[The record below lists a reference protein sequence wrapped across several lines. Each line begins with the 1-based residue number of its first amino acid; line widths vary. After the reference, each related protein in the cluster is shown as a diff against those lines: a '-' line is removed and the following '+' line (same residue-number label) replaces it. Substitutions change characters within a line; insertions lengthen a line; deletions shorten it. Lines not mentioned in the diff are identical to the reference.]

1 MQKQTIEDYLKNIYI
16 IQKYHGMVYSID
28 IAIKMEL
35 SKATVSKAMHKLV
48 QGNYI
53 TMDLDHSI
61 HLTPKGEYIARD
73 TYLKYRTFLR
83 ILVSLGVS
91 SDIASQDACNLEHA
105 ISMESFDA
113 ISTMLEFAESW

>member
-1 MQKQTIEDYLKNIYI
+1 M
-16 IQKYHGMVYSID
+16 G
-28 IAIKMEL
+28 L
-35 SKATVSKAMHKLV
+35 SKATVSRTMHKLV

-53 TMDLDHSI
+53 TMDSNHSI
-61 HLTPKGEYIARD
+61 HLTQKGEYIARD

-83 ILVSLGVS
+83 ILTSLGVS